1 MKQKMMRSCL
11 LSVEINV
18 WKEQGRKQPANG
30 LVLEPMEG

>member
-18 WKEQGRKQPANG
+18 WKEQRRKQPAHG
-30 LVLEPMEG
+30 PVLEPMEG